1 MAKATVKVCTR
12 NWYENNKHVYPANV
26 WESYEPEKKYEK
38 YKKSGKV
45 EDGSKAGLEINTK
58 GSRLDQA
65 VDSTCL
71 YFHKMSELRLWSWK
85 ARRNQLWNMLL
96 VLRIQRW
103 SSLIISLQLSFPLI
117 LLFSLFHSNFDVNL
131 IFSEMLRWR
140 CPCKKILQRCNS
152 NILPA
157 DELPKPAVVVERDVP
172 IEALRNLPKLEP
184 LYSVDSGL
192 SAEDYDSNGELKPLL
207 PEELTLEISSRWS
220 LATPSFPYEPLP
232 ESTWELYRRPET
244 GPERKLST
252 YEKHR
257 AKLVSERID
266 LEFNDFAAHL
276 SEEKALSQKIR
287 AVGATTYGKIPGVK
301 KQWLHLKS
309 PAIRPL
315 PSGYFNYD
323 KKKTESLVEQ
333 GLFRL
338 VGFEHLHKIIDSPKL
353 SADENLETSLV
364 STTTIE
370 EKYVALKRNLE
381 ENFIREAPF
390 YTRSDVFDRFA
401 DLEYKQFITSLQEN
415 LAKVIGRP
423 LEDIMALQNII
434 LDRCHL
440 NHIDINSIFMKNWEL
455 HDLLEILNPEM
466 ITVTLDALKNET
478 GITFGNDLGNVLM
491 NCPEYITL
499 SPKII
504 RDRRE
509 SFIGWDFD
517 GHVLGDIIR
526 FCPEAFLE
534 SDYDKMEAKI
544 QYLAMRCNCPRDTMA
559 ELGLLGLPI
568 EEISAKYEFCYR
580 RGVISRPSKKERRL
594 EMKKNKGKYF
604 QEFHDEKKR
613 DAISRIFASSH
624 EEFLEFCEASARDF
638 EIWIKAW
645 HAELES
651 LDGLA
656 ENSVHSLLGMK
667 IPFVINRETIK

>member
-1 MAKATVKVCTR
+1 
-12 NWYENNKHVYPANV
+12 
-26 WESYEPEKKYEK
+26 
-38 YKKSGKV
+38 
-45 EDGSKAGLEINTK
+45 
-58 GSRLDQA
+58 
-65 VDSTCL
+65 
-71 YFHKMSELRLWSWK
+71 MSELRLWTRK
-85 ARRNQLWNMLL
+85 ARRNQLRNVLL

-103 SSLIISLQLSFPLI
+103 SGLRIFLQLSFPFI
-117 LLFSLFHSNFDVNL
+117 LLYHFPIRKL
-131 IFSEMLRWR
+131 IFNPVSLEMLRWR
-140 CPCKKILQRCNS
+140 CPCKKILQRCSS
-152 NILPA
+152 NISPA
-157 DELPKPAVVVERDVP
+157 DELPKLAAIPEQDVP

-184 LYSVDSGL
+184 IYSVDTGL

-207 PEELTLEISSRWS
+207 PEEISLEISSRWS

-232 ESTWELYRRPET
+232 ESTWEIYRRPET

-257 AKLVSERID
+257 AKLVSERIE
-266 LEFNDFAAHL
+266 LEFNDFATHL
-276 SEEKALSQKIR
+276 SAEKAHSQKIR

-301 KQWLHLKS
+301 RQWLHLNS
-309 PAIRPL
+309 PAMKPL
-315 PSGYFNYD
+315 PSGYFNYN
-323 KKKTESLVEQ
+323 KKKAESLVEQ

-338 VGFEHLHKIIDSPKL
+338 VGFEHLHKINGSLKL
-353 SADENLETSLV
+353 SAEENSDKKLMTTTTTSL
-364 STTTIE
+364 E
-370 EKYVALKRNLE
+370 EKYIALKKNLE

-390 YTRSDVFDRFA
+390 YTRSEVFERFA
-401 DLEYKQFITSLQEN
+401 DQEYKQFITAMQEN
-415 LAKVIGRP
+415 LSKVIGRP
-423 LEDIMALQNII
+423 LEEVVALQNII

-440 NHIDINSIFMKNWEL
+440 NHIDVNSIFMKNWEL
-455 HDLLEILNPEM
+455 HDLLEILTPEM
-466 ITVTLDALKNET
+466 VTVTLDALKNET

-499 SPKII
+499 SPKVI

-568 EEISAKYEFCYR
+568 EEISAKYEFCFR

-613 DAISRIFASSH
+613 DAIARIFASSH
-624 EEFLEFCEASARDF
+624 EEFLEFSEASARDF

>member
-1 MAKATVKVCTR
+1 
-12 NWYENNKHVYPANV
+12 
-26 WESYEPEKKYEK
+26 
-38 YKKSGKV
+38 
-45 EDGSKAGLEINTK
+45 
-58 GSRLDQA
+58 
-65 VDSTCL
+65 
-71 YFHKMSELRLWSWK
+71 MSELRLWTRK
-85 ARRNQLWNMLL
+85 ARRNQLRNVLL

-103 SSLIISLQLSFPLI
+103 SGLRISLQLSFSFI
-117 LLFSLFHSNFDVNL
+117 LLYHFPIRKLTINPVSL
-131 IFSEMLRWR
+131 EMLRWR
-140 CPCKKILQRCNS
+140 CPCKKILQRCSS
-152 NILPA
+152 NISPA
-157 DELPKPAVVVERDVP
+157 DELPKLAAIPEQDVP

-184 LYSVDSGL
+184 IYSVDTGL

-207 PEELTLEISSRWS
+207 PEEISLEISSRWS

-232 ESTWELYRRPET
+232 ESTWEIYRRPET

-257 AKLVSERID
+257 AKLVSERIE
-266 LEFNDFAAHL
+266 LEFNDFVTHL
-276 SEEKALSQKIR
+276 SAEKAHSQKIR

-301 KQWLHLKS
+301 RQWLHLNS
-309 PAIRPL
+309 PAMKPL
-315 PSGYFNYD
+315 PSGYFNYN
-323 KKKTESLVEQ
+323 KKKAESLVEQ

-338 VGFEHLHKIIDSPKL
+338 VGFEHLHKINGSLKL
-353 SADENLETSLV
+353 SAEENYDKKLMTTTTTSL
-364 STTTIE
+364 E
-370 EKYVALKRNLE
+370 EKYIALKKNIE

-390 YTRSDVFDRFA
+390 YTRSEVFERFA
-401 DLEYKQFITSLQEN
+401 DQEYKQFITAMQEN
-415 LAKVIGRP
+415 LSKVIGRP
-423 LEDIMALQNII
+423 LEEVVALQNII

-440 NHIDINSIFMKNWEL
+440 NHIDVNSIFMKNWEL
-455 HDLLEILNPEM
+455 HDLLEILTPEM
-466 ITVTLDALKNET
+466 VTVTLDALKNET

-499 SPKII
+499 SPKVI

-568 EEISAKYEFCYR
+568 EEISAKYEFCFR

-613 DAISRIFASSH
+613 DTIARIFASSH
-624 EEFLEFCEASARDF
+624 EEFLEFSEASARDF